1 MAWCMPPSNIR
12 RSLEARSVDDSE
24 ALKVAGVRQT
34 VPIDPFKPPP
44 AFRPLGG
51 IAVIADNTWAAFQGR
66 KKLKIEWDNG
76 PNASYDSE
84 KYKKELQSTARK
96 PGKIVRNQGDAESA
110 FAKGGRVF
118 EADYYV
124 PLLAH
129 ASMEPMV
136 ATAEFK
142 DGKVTAWAPTQNPQA
157 AQAIIAQEL
166 GIEKRDV
173 ICNVTLLGGGFGS
186 KSKPDYV
193 AEAAVLSKK
202 VGRPVK
208 RRRIRWRGA
217 VTSPAATRP
226 NERWSMDFVSDCV
239 ATGRVIRMLT
249 IVDGCTRECP
259 AIEVDTSLGGLRV
272 RRVLDRIA
280 SERGLPEAIVLDNGP
295 EFRSR
300 ALGAWSEERGVRL
313 EFIQPGKPVQNAYV
327 ESFNGRLRDECLN
340 ANWFTSLSDAR
351 RKIEA
356 WRQDYNQQRPH
367 SSLDYVPPAEFARTR
382 AEMRA

>member
-1 MAWCMPPSNIR
+1 MSERHACRLMGLGR
-12 RSLEARSVDDSE
+12 TTHRYRARKAERDSE
-24 ALKVAGVRQT
+24 LRARL
-34 VPIDPFKPPP
+34 
-44 AFRPLGG
+44 
-51 IAVIADNTWAAFQGR
+51 
-66 KKLKIEWDNG
+66 KKLAAKRMRFG
-76 PNASYDSE
+76 YRR
-84 KYKKELQSTARK
+84 LTAML
-96 PGKIVRNQGDAESA
+96 VREGMPTNH
-110 FAKGGRVF
+110 KRVYRLYR
-118 EADYYV
+118 EEG
-124 PLLAH
+124 LA
-129 ASMEPMV
+129 MRIR
-136 ATAEFK
+136 
-142 DGKVTAWAPTQNPQA
+142 Q
-157 AQAIIAQEL
+157 
-166 GIEKRDV
+166 
-173 ICNVTLLGGGFGS
+173 
-186 KSKPDYV
+186 
-193 AEAAVLSKK
+193 
-202 VGRPVK
+202 

-226 NERWSMDFVSDCV
+226 NERWSMDLVSDCV

-300 ALGAWSEERGVRL
+300 ALAAWSEERGVRL